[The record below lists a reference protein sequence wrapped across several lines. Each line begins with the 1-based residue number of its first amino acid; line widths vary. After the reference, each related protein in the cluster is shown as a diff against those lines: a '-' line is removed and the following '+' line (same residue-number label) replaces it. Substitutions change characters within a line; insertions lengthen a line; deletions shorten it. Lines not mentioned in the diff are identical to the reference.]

1 LDQLEDRTSRFW
13 VPASL
18 RPQLYNLRL
27 HIRLVREEAE
37 RRAVPD

>member
-1 LDQLEDRTSRFW
+1 

>member
-1 LDQLEDRTSRFW
+1 LW

-18 RPQLYNLRL
+18 TPQLYNLRL

-37 RRAVPD
+37 RRAIPERRVL